1 MTDAAG
7 QEARLRVDRF
17 IANAAPEDAPDAYV
31 FAVAVEFR
39 GGDRWAVTRH
49 GVFALG
55 TDGVWSWERL
65 PSSRADEWI
74 AEHRFPLDK
83 ALELAQEAARK
94 IYTELTDR
102 RKEKTP
108 K

>member
-1 MTDAAG
+1 MSDTAEQA
-7 QEARLRVDRF
+7 ARLRVDRF
-17 IANAAPEDAPDAYV
+17 IANAAPEDTPDAHV

-49 GVFALG
+49 GQCLDASG
-55 TDGVWSWERL
+55 KWSWERL
-65 PSSRADEWI
+65 PSSRSDEWI

-94 IYTELTDR
+94 IYAELTDR
-102 RKEKTP
+102 RKGRTP